1 MAVQA
6 KEKDAMLA
14 ALEAEV
20 QSLVNRLRN
29 AALPIPQPPEESE
42 PAQAKLKRALR
53 AANAR
58 VASLQKSVDVLQ
70 AKLRTLQMSRSST
83 SSIQHPAAASS
94 SRRSSYGYAMPT
106 ASSLAGSAAE
116 FGVEQT
122 QEEDALKDTVR
133 NLSREFE
140 DDDTQETGVEEKT
153 DTLLRF
159 RRQATASAA
168 SMSSGGSKPRG
179 HDVSHV
185 TAAERTDRGRVL
197 QTVVSQTGAL
207 YSTWPEP
214 ALPPAV
220 YDGDARSRDKG
231 RKQPS
236 LHASHSGRPTR

>member
-1 MAVQA
+1 
-6 KEKDAMLA
+6 MLA

-83 SSIQHPAAASS
+83 SSIQHPAAAAS

-106 ASSLAGSAAE
+106 ASSLAGSVAE
-116 FGVEQT
+116 HGLEQAH
-122 QEEDALKDTVR
+122 EEATLKDTVR
-133 NLSREFE
+133 NLSHEFE
-140 DDDTQETGVEEKT
+140 DDDVQEAGIDEKT
-153 DTLLRF
+153 DTLLKF

-179 HDVSHV
+179 HEVSHV
-185 TAAERTDRGRVL
+185 TAAEPADRGRVL
-197 QTVVSQTGAL
+197 QAAMSHTPAL

-220 YDGDARSRDKG
+220 YDGGVRSRDKG

-236 LHASHSGRPTR
+236 VHASHSGRPTR